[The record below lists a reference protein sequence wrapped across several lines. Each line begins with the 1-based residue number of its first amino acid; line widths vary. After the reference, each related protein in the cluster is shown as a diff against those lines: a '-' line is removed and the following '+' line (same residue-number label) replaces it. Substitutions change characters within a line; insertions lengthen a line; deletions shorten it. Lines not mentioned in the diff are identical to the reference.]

1 MYYKLD
7 LAKTL
12 FQKNKYQETIDAC
25 NDILDIEINS
35 IEALKLIVKSLFALG
50 KIEDAR
56 IHLHKLLNIN
66 PDDYEVIQDLANT
79 YFAAG
84 DNITAKDYYR
94 KAISIKSDY
103 APALTYL
110 GGIELNIG
118 NKQVAL
124 SLLIKATES
133 DPKLASAWLNLASA
147 YFQLDNVKAAAVACR
162 KSIELNPNLFNSH
175 FLLANILI
183 NQNKLREAIE
193 PLRKTIELK
202 PNFFQANSA
211 LGALLGKFGKLK
223 EAETLTR
230 KAIEINPDSAI
241 AHSNLANI
249 LKDIGKL
256 QEAEVF
262 ALRATKI
269 QPDLAEAHSNL
280 ANILRMLSKLKEAE
294 ISIHKAIEINPNI
307 AESYY
312 NLAGVLKDLGKIK
325 EAESSIRKAID
336 LEPKSAIYHYN
347 LGLIRIGLGEEV
359 TYEFE
364 KASKLDPKNLS
375 FRIKSKLYISEIP
388 FSQEQT
394 DFERNQFK
402 EQLAII
408 EKDKSLEFK
417 GDLFSTCA
425 FYLAYHNASDDLEI
439 LKLLGNV
446 LRNSKGLINTK
457 FNQEKGIIESQRRN
471 SIRLGICSEY
481 LKNHSVCMFFGNII
495 KQIASSDVEVI
506 IFRTPYYKV
515 DSLSQ
520 SIDSLASEVIMM
532 PESIQEASDLIL
544 NQSIDILFYPD
555 IGMSNYTYLLSLSR
569 LALVQFTTLGHP
581 MTSGLPEIDYFISCD
596 NYETKYS
603 NEFYSER
610 LIKLNRIPVNYSKPI
625 NKGNTFN
632 KSKLNI
638 SEKSFL
644 IGIPHAPFKFHP
656 DYDKIL
662 DKILENI
669 PNSFLFFADGPKKLQ
684 TDKLKERWAKTTKL
698 VLNRTIFYPRVSF
711 GDFLEIVKMLDIII
725 DPFYFGMGNTFY
737 QAMAFNTP
745 VVTMPTNH
753 MKSRHAFAGYKQM
766 DIKGAPIANSPDE
779 YISICKKLAF
789 DKSYRENIE
798 TQINEKANKYLFN
811 DETIFEEYIQF
822 LKDSLSAAQNNT
834 LLPENWKPKSNFS

>member
-1 MYYKLD
+1 MD
-7 LAKTL
+7 EFAQRKTQ
-12 FQKNKYQETIDAC
+12 QKNKDKIIVYPVPMNLDEIKNDLTITTKISSKSLKQRIINKAYKLQEKGQVLEAEKYYQYFVEKGFSDASVFS
-25 NDILDIEINS
+25 NYAIILKTLGKLDKAKLYLRKAIEIKHDFAN
-35 IEALKLIVKSLFALG
+35 AHNNLGTVLHDLKELEQA
-50 KIEDAR
+50 E
-56 IHLHKLLNIN
+56 
-66 PDDYEVIQDLANT
+66 LA
-79 YFAAG
+79 F
-84 DNITAKDYYR
+84 R
-94 KAISIKSDY
+94 KAISIRPRFAD
-103 APALTYL
+103 
-110 GGIELNIG
+110 
-118 NKQVAL
+118 
-124 SLLIKATES
+124 
-133 DPKLASAWLNLASA
+133 
-147 YFQLDNVKAAAVACR
+147 
-162 KSIELNPNLFNSH
+162 
-175 FLLANILI
+175 
-183 NQNKLREAIE
+183 
-193 PLRKTIELK
+193 
-202 PNFFQANSA
+202 
-211 LGALLGKFGKLK
+211 
-223 EAETLTR
+223 
-230 KAIEINPDSAI
+230 
-241 AHSNLANI
+241 AHNNLANI
-249 LKDIGKL
+249 LKDAGKL
-256 QEAEVF
+256 QEAE
-262 ALRATKI
+262 
-269 QPDLAEAHSNL
+269 
-280 ANILRMLSKLKEAE
+280 LSAR
-294 ISIHKAIEINPNI
+294 KAIELKPDSSIAHSSLARILILINKLDEAEMYLKKAIKLKPKPDYYYSLGQLLEKSDKKEDALYQYKNAQNLDPNNLSYQLEGKLRFSAIPFNQEQINKERKQYKKQISQIDQYINP
-307 AESYY
+307 
-312 NLAGVLKDLGKIK
+312 VFTGKI
-325 EAESSIRKAID
+325 
-336 LEPKSAIYHYN
+336 
-347 LGLIRIGLGEEV
+347 
-359 TYEFE
+359 
-364 KASKLDPKNLS
+364 
-375 FRIKSKLYISEIP
+375 
-388 FSQEQT
+388 
-394 DFERNQFK
+394 
-402 EQLAII
+402 
-408 EKDKSLEFK
+408 
-417 GDLFSTCA
+417 FSTSS

-506 IFRTPYYKV
+506 IFRTPYSEV

-834 LLPENWKPKSNFS
+834 LLPENWKPKSNFN